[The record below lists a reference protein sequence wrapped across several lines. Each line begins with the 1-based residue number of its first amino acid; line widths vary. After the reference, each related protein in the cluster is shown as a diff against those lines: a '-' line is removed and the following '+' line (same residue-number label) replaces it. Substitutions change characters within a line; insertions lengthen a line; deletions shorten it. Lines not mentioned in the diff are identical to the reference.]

1 MVKTSHVFLILPP
14 CSQSRSRWT
23 LSIRFPGF
31 LAIFGVESRKHD
43 QVASNSYGG
52 NIDFYWAAMPNFT
65 VRQAVIG
72 RVGPHAALFGIGS
85 RIRSKSAFGGKILR
99 RKHVGV
105 RLSFHVLLLKVV
117 RSSAFCGSGRPPLP
131 VAFWF
136 CLSSSFVKGANCRKR
151 IWRQGQ
157 KIIGYHGRYIART
170 KKHRRTV

>member
-1 MVKTSHVFLILPP
+1 MREKRDKANVAFPLQSASSFRESRLVKTSHVFLILPP
-14 CSQSRSRWT
+14 RSQSRSRWT

-136 CLSSSFVKGANCRKR
+136 CLSSFVKGA
-151 IWRQGQ
+151 
-157 KIIGYHGRYIART
+157 
-170 KKHRRTV
+170 

>member
-1 MVKTSHVFLILPP
+1 MIKRTSLFRAKCAFL
-14 CSQSRSRWT
+14 SRVA
-23 LSIRFPGF
+23 IGQNVARFPY
-31 LAIFGVESRKHD
+31 LAALQPIAFSMDRLDSVSRFFGDFWRRISKARPSR
-43 QVASNSYGG
+43 VNSYGG

-136 CLSSSFVKGANCRKR
+136 CLSSRFVKGA
-151 IWRQGQ
+151 
-157 KIIGYHGRYIART
+157 
-170 KKHRRTV
+170 